1 MSIRCRLWIAWIA
14 VLATAVTGSPALADT
29 IGSPYSY
36 KKVVPSGK
44 YVFVMISPLT
54 IENDAGGW
62 NEEMAAGIREI
73 RRVYKRSGMY
83 RNDGSTEPLWTVD
96 WYAGVVVAS
105 DGVHLI
111 RHGPWPALP
120 ESWYKG
126 PLGPA
131 LDQEAVSFLANGQL
145 VRTYRIGELVKDP
158 DRLPRSVSHFD
169 WQDKGQLDDAKSEFT
184 LTTLD
189 GNNFVFDI
197 RTGEIVAEI
206 HDSQINWWG
215 YGVALGLL
223 VLITLPFYTWI
234 CHRRIAKRITS
245 CPKT

>member
-1 MSIRCRLWIAWIA
+1 MSIRCGVLIAWIG
-14 VLATAVTGSPALADT
+14 VLAIAVTGSPTRADS
-29 IGSPYSY
+29 IASPYSY
-36 KKVVPSGK
+36 KEVVPSGK

-54 IENDAGGW
+54 IDNDAGGW
-62 NEEMAAGIREI
+62 NEETAAGIREI
-73 RRVYKRSGMY
+73 RRNYKRSGMY

-131 LDQEAVSFLANGQL
+131 LDQEALSFFANGQL

-158 DRLPRSVSHFD
+158 DRLPRRSSAISSAVS
-169 WQDKGQLDDAKSEFT
+169 
-184 LTTLD
+184 
-189 GNNFVFDI
+189 
-197 RTGEIVAEI
+197 
-206 HDSQINWWG
+206 
-215 YGVALGLL
+215 GV
-223 VLITLPFYTWI
+223 
-234 CHRRIAKRITS
+234 
-245 CPKT
+245 